1 MVRCRLR
8 LGMDMVADIQQTD
21 EANEDIRLKITQIR
35 DVVRLQA
42 KAMVLRMVIHLRRT
56 SALQLGA

>member
-1 MVRCRLR
+1 
-8 LGMDMVADIQQTD
+8 MVADIQQTD